1 MTGRVVVD
9 IAMDDVT
16 TVVERAG
23 QLVTS
28 GPQLVM
34 VTSLK
39 LNTVDVVKPRG
50 GLVVGDRGV
59 ELGVE
64 VGEVEA
70 IVAIVDGVGLEVVDG
85 LVAGVLGE
93 LTGVLLGIEEVGLLV
108 GTTGTEVDVIEVDA
122 TVATVELLGVDEAVG
137 IVEAGVEED

>member
-1 MTGRVVVD
+1 
-9 IAMDDVT
+9 MDDVT